1 MSTTTPSTTT
11 AGAPPALDRDW
22 ITAEFLK
29 GVAAERDLADSAR
42 SRAGSPPEP
51 SLAVLY
57 NQIAQADDQHRR
69 VVETVATRY
78 GHSPARDESSGGGIG
93 AAIGRIGEKMAD
105 SVRGHSPLQK
115 LGDDLAAKANAI
127 HWYQA
132 WATAF
137 RALGDDR
144 SAAELEAVL
153 TEETAHRDALLA
165 ALARLIERGAR
176 TGDPLAE

>member
-1 MSTTTPSTTT
+1 MAT
-11 AGAPPALDRDW
+11 ADGTPALDREW

-29 GVAAERDLADSAR
+29 GVEAERDLADGAR

-57 NQIAQADDQHRR
+57 NQIAQADEKHRL
-69 VVETVATRY
+69 VIETVATRY
-78 GHSPARDESSGGGIG
+78 GHAPTPGESTGGGIG
-93 AAIGRIGEKMAD
+93 AAIGRLGGKVAD

-132 WATAF
+132 WSAAF

-144 SAAELEAVL
+144 SAAELDAVL
-153 TEETAHRDALLA
+153 AEETAHRDALLA

-176 TGDPLAE
+176 TGDPLSD